1 MGRFNQTID
10 GVFTDIVEVGQI
22 PSYDKFLNYGDDI
35 KQSKDLKKITSEYKT
50 QVKTLAPTIEKL
62 ALMEEIIMQMRS
74 KETIE
79 DIKLSLV
86 RDYIYARCPFFRR
99 GKISKD
105 IRVIVD
111 KSEFWKF
118 KNVDDLLKNKDF
130 VERAIS
136 KLTKAMDNEIKN
148 NVHQFNKTK

>member
-1 MGRFNQTID
+1 
-10 GVFTDIVEVGQI
+10 
-22 PSYDKFLNYGDDI
+22 
-35 KQSKDLKKITSEYKT
+35 
-50 QVKTLAPTIEKL
+50 
-62 ALMEEIIMQMRS
+62 MEEIIMQMRS

>member
-10 GVFTDIVEVGQI
+10 GVFTDLVEVGQI